1 MRHRVQYSKSK
12 VQHSKSKKR
21 KGILSAE
28 LIFTLPI
35 LGLVMFGLFEFSL
48 LFLARGELA
57 DASRA
62 AARKASL
69 PGVSA
74 EQVELEVR
82 KILPARLQDSL
93 QVRVD
98 GGTRTG
104 DLVTVSIAVPM
115 RNAAPDFL
123 WPIGYSLK
131 NRNLYHTTRMI
142 KE

>member
-1 MRHRVQYSKSK
+1 MRRQT
-12 VQHSKSKKR
+12 QQTTTSKKR
-21 KGILSAE
+21 RGILTAE

-35 LGLVMFGLFEFSL
+35 LGVVLFGLFEFSL
-48 LFLARGELA
+48 LFLARGDLA
-57 DASRA
+57 DATRA

-69 PGVSA
+69 PGVSD

-82 KILPARLQDSL
+82 KVLPQRLQQSL
-93 QVRVD
+93 EVRVES
-98 GGTRTG
+98 GSRSG
-104 DLVTVSIAVPM
+104 DLVTVSISVPM
-115 RNAAPDFL
+115 GDAAPDFL